1 MLLETRLV
9 VTLLFGTVASIQL
22 AYLLFVFRRLAF
34 MPAPGERESSRQH
47 PVSVIV
53 CARDEAE
60 NLTQNLPGVLLQNYP
75 TSHEVIVVDDNSV
88 DETRYLLEGMH
99 KEFRH
104 LKPITLQQEALHIP
118 GKKFPLSVGIKTA
131 RHEILLMTDADCVPA
146 TEHWID
152 RMQEGYTDDTDIVL
166 GYGAYR
172 KGKGLLNRIIRF
184 DAFHTALQYLS
195 FAIAGMPYMG
205 VGRNLSYRRG
215 LFFRHK
221 GFSAHNHIPGGDDDL
236 FINMAAT
243 RSNTAVVVHPDSFT
257 LSRPKKTFGEW
268 ITQKYRHYSTARHY
282 KPLHRWMLGTYSMSH
297 ILFLPLFAACLIWGD
312 WKAGLVLFALRFTA
326 QAVIVTRS
334 MNRLGEN
341 DLAPWFWL
349 YDVWM
354 FFQYLIFMPAIWRAP
369 RQSWK

>member
-1 MLLETRLV
+1 MYPEAWLV
-9 VTLLFGTVASIQL
+9 ITILFATVTLVQL
-22 AYLLFVFRRLAF
+22 AFHLIVFRKLAF
-34 MPAPGERESSRQH
+34 MPERGERESSRQH

-60 NLTQNLPGVLLQNYP
+60 NLTQNLPGILLQSYP

-88 DETRYLLEGMH
+88 DETRYLLEGLH
-99 KEFRH
+99 REFRH

-146 TEHWID
+146 SENWIS
-152 RMQEGYTDDTDIVL
+152 RMQEAYDDQTEIVL

-172 KGKGLLNRIIRF
+172 KAKGLLNRIIRY

-195 FAIAGMPYMG
+195 FAVAGMPYMG
-205 VGRNLSYRRG
+205 VGRNLSYRRE

-236 FINMAAT
+236 FINMAAN
-243 RSNTAVVVHPDSFT
+243 RHNTAVVVHPDSFT

-268 ITQKYRHYSTARHY
+268 IRQKYRHYSTARYY
-282 KPLHRWMLGTYSMSH
+282 KSRHRSILALYSFSH
-297 ILFLPLFAACLIWGD
+297 ILFLPLFAACLVWGD
-312 WKAGLVLFALRFTA
+312 WRVALGLFGLRFMA

-334 MNRLGEN
+334 MRKLGEN
-341 DLAPWFWL
+341 DLIPWFWL
-349 YDVWM
+349 FDVWM
-354 FFQYLIFMPAIWRAP
+354 FFQYIIFMPAIWRAP

>member
-1 MLLETRLV
+1 MLFETWLAV
-9 VTLLFGTVASIQL
+9 TIAFGTVTLLQL
-22 AYLLFVFRRLAF
+22 AFHLFFFRRLAF

-60 NLTQNLPGVLLQNYP
+60 NLTHNLPGVLLQDYP
-75 TSHEVIVVDDNSV
+75 TTHEVIVVDDNSV
-88 DETRYLLEGMH
+88 DETRYLLEGLH

-104 LKPITLQQEALHIP
+104 LKPITLQQEAMHIP

-146 TEHWID
+146 TEHWVA
-152 RMQEGYTDDTDIVL
+152 RMQEAYTDDTEIVL

-172 KGKGLLNRIIRF
+172 KGEGLLNRIIRY

-195 FAIAGMPYMG
+195 FALAGMPYMG
-205 VGRNLSYRRG
+205 VGRNLSYRRE

-236 FINMAAT
+236 FINMAANGT
-243 RSNTAVVVHPDSFT
+243 NTAVVVHPDSFT
-257 LSRPKKTFGEW
+257 LSKPKKTFRDW
-268 ITQKYRHYSTARHY
+268 IRQKYRHYSTARHY
-282 KPLHRWMLGTYSMSH
+282 RPMHRWMLGLYSMSH
-297 ILFLPLFAACLIWGD
+297 VLFLPLFVACLFWGD
-312 WKAGLVLFALRFTA
+312 WKVALGLFGLRFLV
-326 QAVIVTRS
+326 QSIVVTRS
-334 MNRLGEN
+334 MDRLGEK
-341 DLAPWFWL
+341 DLRPWFWL
-349 YDVWM
+349 FDLWM
-354 FFQYLIFMPAIWRAP
+354 FFQYIIFLPAIWRAP